1 MRWLCERESRGS
13 RCTNDHIRIVGRKSA
28 DTGKTALDSVAA
40 VLDSSGDMVKRE
52 NRQNTP
58 RDQQRPYYGHWKQEE
73 V

>member
-1 MRWLCERESRGS
+1 MNAKVEGPAARMITSASSAE
-13 RCTNDHIRIVGRKSA
+13 KSA
-28 DTGKTALDSVAA
+28 DTGKTALNSVAA

-58 RDQQRPYYGHWKQEE
+58 RDQQRLYYGHWKQEE